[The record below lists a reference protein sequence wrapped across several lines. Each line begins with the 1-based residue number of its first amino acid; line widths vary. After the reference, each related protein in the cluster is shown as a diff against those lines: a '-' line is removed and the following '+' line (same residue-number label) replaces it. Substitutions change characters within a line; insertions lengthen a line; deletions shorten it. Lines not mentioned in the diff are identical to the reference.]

1 MKANII
7 LSKDEVKLIH
17 EGLSHLYFEY
27 DRESQAIHVQQLPN
41 LKKVFQNKKKLA
53 KQLLKRIEKC
63 NGSINYLTS
72 L

>member
-7 LSKDEVKLIH
+7 LSKDEVKLIY

-27 DRESQAIHVQQLPN
+27 DRESQAIHTQKLPD
-41 LKKVFQNKKKLA
+41 LKKIFQNKKKLA
-53 KQLLKRIEKC
+53 KHLLKRLEKC
-63 NGSINYLTS
+63 TGSVNYLTS